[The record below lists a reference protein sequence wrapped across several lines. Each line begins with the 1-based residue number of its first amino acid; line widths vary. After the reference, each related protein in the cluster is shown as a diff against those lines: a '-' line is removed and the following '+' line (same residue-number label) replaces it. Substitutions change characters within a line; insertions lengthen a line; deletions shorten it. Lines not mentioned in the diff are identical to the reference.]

1 MTEQP
6 DPSHL
11 LGRDIRPD
19 PRMKGY
25 YYASMA
31 LIVVVGV
38 LSWLIPLLIFVPS
51 PYGLIGLVLLV
62 LLISFWSF
70 WIPLY
75 YTTVVYRLTDDEI
88 TWRRGVWFRRTG
100 IVPYSRITN
109 VDIVQGPV
117 MRWFGISSLKIQTAG
132 YSAQA
137 QAELSLEGIEEPE
150 ELREVIMGFVRGS
163 KAAGDATGM
172 EAAPRSTDAAILTEL
187 RALREVLEAQGRQ

>member
-6 DPSHL
+6 DPAHL

-25 YYASMA
+25 YFAVMA
-31 LIVVVGV
+31 LVVVIGV
-38 LSWLIPLLIFVPS
+38 LSWLVPLLIVIPAPF
-51 PYGLIGLVLLV
+51 GLISLVLLV

-88 TWRRGVWFRRTG
+88 SWRRGVWFRRTG

-150 ELREVIMGFVRGS
+150 ELREVIMGFVRGTRVS
-163 KAAGDATGM
+163 GDATGM
-172 EAAPRSTDAAILTEL
+172 EAAPRSTDAAILAEL
-187 RALREVLEAQGRQ
+187 RAIRKLLEARERP

>member
-6 DPSHL
+6 DPSRL
-11 LGRDIRPD
+11 LGKDIRPD
-19 PRMKGY
+19 PRLRGY
-25 YYASMA
+25 YYAVMA
-31 LIVVVGV
+31 LVVVLGV
-38 LSWLIPLLIFVPS
+38 LSWLVPVLMTIPVTYAIAA
-51 PYGLIGLVLLV
+51 LVLLV
-62 LLISFWSF
+62 LLVSFWSF

-88 TWRRGVWFRRTG
+88 SWARGVWFRRTG
-100 IVPYSRITN
+100 IVPYARITN

-117 MRWFGISSLKIQTAG
+117 MRRFSISSLKIQTAG

-137 QAELSLEGIEEPE
+137 QSELSLEGIEEPE

-172 EAAPRSTDAAILTEL
+172 EPTPRSTDAAILTEL
-187 RALREVLEAQGRQ
+187 RAIRELLEARERR

>member
-6 DPSHL
+6 DPSPL
-11 LGRDIRPD
+11 LGTDIRPD

-25 YYASMA
+25 YYAVMA
-31 LIVVVGV
+31 LVIVVGV
-38 LSWLIPLLIFVPS
+38 LSWLVPVLLIAPFPVA
-51 PYGLIGLVLLV
+51 IIAFVLLV
-62 LLISFWSF
+62 LLVAIWSF

-75 YTTVVYRLTDDEI
+75 YATVVYRLTDDEI

-100 IVPYSRITN
+100 IVPYTRITN

-117 MRWFGISSLKIQTAG
+117 MRWFRISSLKIQTAG

-150 ELREVIMGFVRGS
+150 ELREVIMGFVRGT
-163 KAAGDATGM
+163 KAAGDATGI
-172 EAAPRSTDAAILTEL
+172 ETAPRSTDAAILAEL
-187 RALREVLEAQGRQ
+187 RAIRELLETREMR

>member
-6 DPSHL
+6 GPSPL

-25 YYASMA
+25 YYAVMA
-31 LIVVVGV
+31 LFIVVGV
-38 LSWLIPLLIFVPS
+38 LIWLIPLLIVIPA

-62 LLISFWSF
+62 LIVSFWSF

-75 YTTVVYRLTDDEI
+75 YTSVVYRLTNDEI

-100 IVPYSRITN
+100 IVPYARITN
-109 VDIVQGPV
+109 VDIVQGPL
-117 MRWFGISSLKIQTAG
+117 MRHYGISSLKIQTAG

-137 QAELSLEGIEEPE
+137 QSELSLEGIEEPE
-150 ELREVIMGFVRGS
+150 ELREVIMGFVRG
-163 KAAGDATGM
+163 ARDAGDATGM
-172 EAAPRSTDAAILTEL
+172 EAPLATDAAVLAEL
-187 RALREVLEAQGRQ
+187 RAIRELLERR